1 MNKLSVLK
9 IVKNLPDAA
18 VGMLEIY
25 KTVLSVKYFA
35 ADSLLNGVK
44 FYRNNF
50 TARKTSPDT
59 GEVANVENI
68 NVKENT
74 SMKKSTIFALIAFL
88 AAAAGAL
95 IAVTAYLKKKE
106 ENLRE
111 YEEMLFNED
120 YLADYMP
127 KDEDCC
133 CCEDE
138 EEFCCP
144 EQAEGT
150 CCCEEESEQ

>member
-1 MNKLSVLK
+1 
-9 IVKNLPDAA
+9 
-18 VGMLEIY
+18 
-25 KTVLSVKYFA
+25 
-35 ADSLLNGVK
+35 
-44 FYRNNF
+44 
-50 TARKTSPDT
+50 
-59 GEVANVENI
+59 
-68 NVKENT
+68 
-74 SMKKSTIFALIAFL
+74 MKKSTIFALLAFL
-88 AAAAGAL
+88 AAAVGAL

-127 KDEDCC
+127 KDDDCC

-150 CCCEEESEQ
+150 CCCEEEYEQ

>member
-9 IVKNLPDAA
+9 IVKNVPDAA
-18 VGMLEIY
+18 VSMLEIY
-25 KTVLSVKYFA
+25 KMILSVKYFA
-35 ADSLLNGVK
+35 ADSVLKGVK
-44 FYRNNF
+44 FYRERL
-50 TARKTSPDT
+50 AADKTSTVNAEDVST
-59 GEVANVENI
+59 DENN

-74 SMKKSTIFALIAFL
+74 SMKKSTIFALIAFF
-88 AAAAGAL
+88 AAAAGAM

-106 ENLRE
+106 QNLKE

-133 CCEDE
+133 CE
-138 EEFCCP
+138 EEFCCE

-150 CCCEEESEQ
+150 CCCEEENEQ